1 MFLTVHP
8 GITPVPLASNLNWSG
23 PGVTL
28 PNMVTVQLGAGGT
41 VGFRNGSGLSVQVV
55 ADVAGYYLGVTPAA
69 LKVTAVATGW
79 HHTCAISSGKVW
91 CWGRNKYGQLGNG
104 NTTDSAAPVQVA
116 GLPGVVTA
124 VVAGEMHTC
133 ALSGGSPWQA

>member
-28 PNMVTVQLGAGGT
+28 PNMVTVQLGADGT

-55 ADVAGYYLGVTPAA
+55 ADVA
-69 LKVTAVATGW
+69 
-79 HHTCAISSGKVW
+79 
-91 CWGRNKYGQLGNG
+91 G

-133 ALSGGSPWQA
+133 GATTGMGSWATARTQTSTRQ